1 MAVSRQVGPPARAL
15 GALYGK
21 ALGLPSVR
29 TRYSIRPG
37 IRVPTRDGAELLTD
51 HYLPERNP
59 RGTVLIRSPYGRG
72 VPLNWT
78 HGRMLAARGY
88 HVLVQSVRGTAGSTG
103 TFRPIVQES
112 QDGQDTLAWLR
123 EQEWFDGRLATIGG
137 SYLGWAQW
145 ALLQDPPPELRAA
158 VVLVGPHD
166 FQQVMYGTGALAL
179 GDLLSWSAMVGA
191 QGDGGLRGLRALVAA
206 RRRLA
211 AAWAERTSAEAAASV
226 LDGTAAD
233 WFGDWLDHTAAD
245 DPFWAGYRADSAL
258 EKADVPVLLLGGW
271 QDVFLDQTLHQYRT
285 LRRRNPSVAL
295 TIGPWTHRDTAAK
308 AGRVVDPQLVRWLD
322 RHLGGDTA
330 TAEAP
335 VRIYQTGARR
345 WLDLPDWPPA
355 GTERVLWLQPDGGLG
370 RHAAEGTVGF
380 RYDPADPTP
389 SLGGR
394 HMSAKAG
401 EVDNRSLERRA
412 DVLTFTTEAL
422 TEPVDV
428 IGEPIV
434 ELEFAADNPHADVFV
449 RLCDVDSRSRS
460 RVITERFVR
469 LSPAPLEAAKIRLEL
484 GACAHRFATGHRM
497 RLQIS
502 GGAYPR
508 FARNPG
514 TDEPGT
520 FVAVAV
526 RIGLAAS
533 TLALPVPGTSAA
545 PSTEGVPSTMHGD
558 A

>member
-21 ALGLPSVR
+21 TLGLPPVR
-29 TRYSIRPG
+29 TRYSIRSG
-37 IRVPTRDGAELLTD
+37 IRVPTRDDAELLTD
-51 HYLPERNP
+51 HYIPEQNP

-103 TFRPIVQES
+103 MFRPIVQES
-112 QDGQDTLAWLR
+112 QDAQDTLEWLR
-123 EQEWFDGRLATIGG
+123 AQQWFDGHLATFGG

-166 FQQVMYGTGALAL
+166 FQQAMYGTGSLALA
-179 GDLLSWSAMVGA
+179 DLLTWSAMVGA
-191 QGDGGLRGLRALVAA
+191 QGDGGLRGLRGLVTA

-211 AAWAERTSAEAAASV
+211 AAWAEPTPAEAAASA
-226 LDGTAAD
+226 LKGTAAA
-233 WFGDWLDHTAAD
+233 WFSDWLDHSAAD

-258 EKADVPVLLLGGW
+258 EKVDVPVLLLGGW

-285 LRRRNPSVAL
+285 LRRHNPSVAL
-295 TIGPWTHRDTAAK
+295 TIGPWTHMDTAAK
-308 AGRVVDPQLVRWLD
+308 AARVVDRQLVRWLD
-322 RHLGGDTA
+322 QNLGGDAA

-335 VRIYQTGARR
+335 VQIYQTGART
-345 WLDLPDWPPA
+345 WLRLPDWPPA
-355 GTERVLWLQPDGGLG
+355 GTERVLWPRPDGGLG
-370 RHAAEGTVGF
+370 HHAAEGTVGY

-389 SLGGR
+389 SVGGR
-394 HMSAKAG
+394 HMRANAG
-401 EVDNRSLERRA
+401 TVDNRSLERRA

-422 TEPVDV
+422 AEPVDV
-428 IGEPIV
+428 IGAPTV

-449 RLCDVDSRSRS
+449 RLCDVDGRSRS
-460 RVITERFVR
+460 RVITERFAR
-469 LSPAPLEAAKIRLEL
+469 LSPAPLEPSKIRLEL
-484 GACAHRFATGHRM
+484 GACAHRFAAGHRM

-508 FARNPG
+508 FARNSG
-514 TDEPGT
+514 TDKPGS
-520 FVAVAV
+520 FAAVAV

-533 TLALPVPGTSAA
+533 NLTLPVPGTRPDSQAA
-545 PSTEGVPSTMHGD
+545 QGS
-558 A
+558 